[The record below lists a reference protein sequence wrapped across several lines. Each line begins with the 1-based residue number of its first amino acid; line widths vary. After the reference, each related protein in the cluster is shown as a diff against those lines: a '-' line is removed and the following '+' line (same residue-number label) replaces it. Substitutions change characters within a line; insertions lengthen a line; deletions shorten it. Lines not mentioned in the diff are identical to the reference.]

1 MRSEHC
7 QTEIRQDIHLFILVD
22 ILNAPRLIINDS
34 LYDSLYYSLYDS
46 LVTVYLFILVDNINA
61 PRLVSAVREA
71 EVSVHGSANYNVIQ
85 SISIN
90 IADSHAVSEVGPDL
104 VAGQVVELLHGG
116 AREEDD
122 LAGQVGATGHP
133 HLQDIVLLHRI

>member
-1 MRSEHC
+1 MTAC
-7 QTEIRQDIHLFILVD
+7 MT
-22 ILNAPRLIINDS
+22 A
-34 LYDSLYYSLYDS
+34 
-46 LVTVYLFILVDNINA
+46 VTAYLFILVDNINA

-71 EVSVHGSANYNVIQ
+71 EVSVQWSANYNVIQ

-90 IADSHAVSEVGPDL
+90 IADSHAVPEVGPDL

-122 LAGQVGATGHP
+122 LAGQVGAPGHS
-133 HLQDIVLLHRI
+133 HL

>member
-22 ILNAPRLIINDS
+22 NVNAPRLIINDS
-34 LYDSLYYSLYDS
+34 LYDSLYDS
-46 LVTVYLFILVDNINA
+46 LVTAYLFILVDNINA

-71 EVSVHGSANYNVIQ
+71 EVSVHWSANYNVIQ

-90 IADSHAVSEVGPDL
+90 IADSHAVPEVGPDL

-122 LAGQVGATGHP
+122 LAGQVGASGHP